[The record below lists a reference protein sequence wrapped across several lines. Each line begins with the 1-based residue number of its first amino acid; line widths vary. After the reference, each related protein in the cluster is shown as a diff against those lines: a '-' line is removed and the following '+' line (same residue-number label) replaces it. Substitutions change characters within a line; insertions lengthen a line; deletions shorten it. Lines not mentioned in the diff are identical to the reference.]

1 MRSSPLPPWRKRIP
15 PSLYNGVTLLYP
27 IGLGVG
33 TALGAV
39 ICSVLPELV
48 QNAMGIALYAMFI
61 ALVVPGAKSRAVLAV
76 VAIAVTISSLFT
88 WAPWLEQVSAGW
100 STIIATLAA
109 CLAGAI
115 FFPRRRFEMY
125 RILAAVLLMALVTY
139 IPRALPM
146 TFFKKRLTSRFIRS
160 FLYYV
165 PYAALGAM
173 TFPAILY
180 STGDLT
186 SALFGM
192 AVALV
197 LAFYEK
203 GLLIVALS
211 AIAAVFLSQILL

>member
-1 MRSSPLPPWRKRIP
+1 
-15 PSLYNGVTLLYP
+15 
-27 IGLGVG
+27 
-33 TALGAV
+33 
-39 ICSVLPELV
+39 
-48 QNAMGIALYAMFI
+48 
-61 ALVVPGAKSRAVLAV
+61 
-76 VAIAVTISSLFT
+76 
-88 WAPWLEQVSAGW
+88 
-100 STIIATLAA
+100 
-109 CLAGAI
+109 
-115 FFPRRRFEMY
+115 MY

-192 AVALV
+192 VVALV

>member
-1 MRSSPLPPWRKRIP
+1 
-15 PSLYNGVTLLYP
+15 
-27 IGLGVG
+27 
-33 TALGAV
+33 
-39 ICSVLPELV
+39 
-48 QNAMGIALYAMFI
+48 
-61 ALVVPGAKSRAVLAV
+61 
-76 VAIAVTISSLFT
+76 
-88 WAPWLEQVSAGW
+88 
-100 STIIATLAA
+100 
-109 CLAGAI
+109 
-115 FFPRRRFEMY
+115 MY
-125 RILAAVLLMALVTY
+125 RILTAVLLMALVTY

-211 AIAAVFLSQILL
+211 AITAVFLSQILL

>member
-1 MRSSPLPPWRKRIP
+1 
-15 PSLYNGVTLLYP
+15 
-27 IGLGVG
+27 
-33 TALGAV
+33 
-39 ICSVLPELV
+39 
-48 QNAMGIALYAMFI
+48 
-61 ALVVPGAKSRAVLAV
+61 
-76 VAIAVTISSLFT
+76 
-88 WAPWLEQVSAGW
+88 
-100 STIIATLAA
+100 
-109 CLAGAI
+109 
-115 FFPRRRFEMY
+115 MY

-211 AIAAVFLSQILL
+211 AITAVFLSQILL

>member
-1 MRSSPLPPWRKRIP
+1 
-15 PSLYNGVTLLYP
+15 
-27 IGLGVG
+27 
-33 TALGAV
+33 
-39 ICSVLPELV
+39 
-48 QNAMGIALYAMFI
+48 
-61 ALVVPGAKSRAVLAV
+61 
-76 VAIAVTISSLFT
+76 
-88 WAPWLEQVSAGW
+88 
-100 STIIATLAA
+100 
-109 CLAGAI
+109 
-115 FFPRRRFEMY
+115 MY
-125 RILAAVLLMALVTY
+125 RILTAVLLMALVTY

-192 AVALV
+192 VVALV